1 MRLWT
6 TQEIGFVDD
15 LMANGFAYCK
25 VVSEM
30 ALDYGFAYD
39 WMAEQ
44 MKQRIGMPPL
54 PEIKL
59 PVWAW
64 YQYRSK
70 KQRKPTKSKYANSD
84 DTPCKMMELDVP
96 DNEVLL
102 SDFSLWNIP
111 LNAGHIIRE
120 KDLSRRINAYYPCA
134 FSDFPPELQ
143 DVIKKSW
150 EVIFDLKNRDR
161 RLNPKAIRNKS
172 IQATLW
178 WVRKEWIVSVED
190 Y

>member
-6 TQEIGFVDD
+6 TQDISFYDKLVS
-15 LMANGFAYCK
+15 NGIAYCNIVSDFAKEYDFAYI
-25 VVSEM
+25 
-30 ALDYGFAYD
+30 

-44 MKQRIGMPPL
+44 MRKRIGEPPL
-54 PEIKL
+54 PEIKQ

-64 YQYRSK
+64 YQYDSKKRSK
-70 KQRKPTKSKYANSD
+70 PKKSKHENSYD
-84 DTPCKMMELDVP
+84 DKCVLIEMEAP
-96 DNEVLL
+96 DEEVLL

-111 LNAGHIIRE
+111 LNAGHIIGD
-120 KDLSRRINAYYPCA
+120 KKISRKIDAYYPCV
-134 FSDFPPELQ
+134 FSDFPTELQ
-143 DVIKKSW
+143 KVIKESW
-150 EVIFDLKNRDR
+150 ELIFDLKNRDR

>member
-6 TQEIGFVDD
+6 TQETGFVDD
-15 LMANGFAYCK
+15 LTANGFAYCK

-30 ALDYGFAYD
+30 AVDYDFAYE

-44 MKQRIGMPPL
+44 MKQRVGMPPL
-54 PEIKL
+54 SEIKL

-64 YQYRSK
+64 YQYSSK
-70 KQRKPTKSKYANSD
+70 KQRKPPKRKYENSD
-84 DTPCKMMELDVP
+84 NTPCVFMELEVP
-96 DNEVLL
+96 EDEVLL

-111 LNAGHIIRE
+111 LNAGHIIRD
-120 KDLSRRINAYYPCA
+120 KHLSRKINAYYPCA
-134 FSDFPPELQ
+134 FSDFPTDLQ
-143 DVIKKSW
+143 EVIKGSW
-150 EVIFDLKNRDR
+150 EVIFDLRNRDR

-178 WVRKEWIVSVED
+178 WVRKEWIVSVEE